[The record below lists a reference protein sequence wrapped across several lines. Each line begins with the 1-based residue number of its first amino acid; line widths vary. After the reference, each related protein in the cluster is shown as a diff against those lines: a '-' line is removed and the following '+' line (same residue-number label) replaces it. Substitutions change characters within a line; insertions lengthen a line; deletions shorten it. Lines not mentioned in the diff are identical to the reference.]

1 MSAIERPLVLTGA
14 TYRLSAPHIAHAIY
28 VTVNDVVLPDGRR
41 RIRECFVN
49 SKAVEDI
56 AWMTSALRELSQNLA
71 RIETD
76 KELLEKIDDWRK
88 SFDAKNGSYKIPGTD
103 VTCFGIQSHIG
114 YVLEK
119 HIKRTADEDAA
130 EARKKILLPDGET
143 KE

>member
-1 MSAIERPLVLTGA
+1 MSGIDRPAMLTGA
-14 TYRLSAPHIAHAIY
+14 TYRLRAPHIEHAIY

-76 KELLEKIDDWRK
+76 AELIEKIEDWKK
-88 SFDAKNGSYKIPGTD
+88 SFDAKNGSYTMPGTGKQ
-103 VTCFGIQSHIG
+103 CLGIQSHI
-114 YVLEK
+114 VFILEA
-119 HIKRTADEDAA
+119 HANRTKKEDALNFTA
-130 EARKKILLPDGET
+130 
-143 KE
+143 